1 MVQMDLISYIR
12 ELLLKHD
19 CVIIPEFGGFIGN
32 YKPAQ
37 IDRESHGFFPPQ
49 KMISFNRNLS
59 QNDGLL
65 IGKISERESISYDE
79 AKNIVEDFV
88 KTLKDRLANG
98 ETVVFEQIGSF
109 SNNREGNVLFE
120 PDRNVNYNLDA
131 YGLSSFKYEPLHDY
145 GVEHS
150 TKSEPSYSKKISRKK
165 IWWSAAVIIPAAA
178 LIAAL
183 SFNTG
188 IFKKNVEFSSLNPL
202 ATTELESNETAINE
216 ESTIEIVE
224 VSVPEVKVEEEVVI
238 ETPVVAPTTV
248 NTQTFSV
255 VTGSFKVRDNAEGQV
270 SSLAK
275 AGYSAEITETS
286 NGFYR
291 VSVGQ
296 YGSMAEATSQ
306 QEILISKDFPGC
318 WIKKN

>member
-1 MVQMDLISYIR
+1 MDLILYIR

-19 CVIIPEFGGFIGN
+19 CVIIPEFGCFICN
-32 YKPAQ
+32 HKPAQ
-37 IDRESHGFFPPQ
+37 IERESHVFFPPQ
-49 KMISFNRNLS
+49 KMISFNRNLF

-88 KTLKDRLANG
+88 KTLKARLANG

-131 YGLSSFKYEPLHDY
+131 YGLSSFKYEPLRDY
-145 GVEHS
+145 DVEHS
-150 TKSEPSYSKKISRKK
+150 IKSEPSYSKKISRKK

-183 SFNTG
+183 SFNTD

-202 ATTELESNETAINE
+202 ATTELESNEAAINE
-216 ESTIEIVE
+216 ESTVEMVE
-224 VSVPEVKVEEEVVI
+224 VKVPEVKEEDVI
-238 ETPVVAPTTV
+238 IEEPVVAPIV
-248 NTQTFSV
+248 NKETFSV
-255 VTGSFKVRDNAEGQV
+255 VTGSFKVKGNAESQV
-270 SSLAK
+270 SSLSK
-275 AGYSAEITETS
+275 AGYAAEITETS

-296 YGSMAEATSQ
+296 YGSIAEATSQ

>member
-1 MVQMDLISYIR
+1 MDLISYIR

-37 IDRESHGFFPPQ
+37 IDKDSHAFFPPQ

-65 IGKISERESISYDE
+65 IGKISERDSISYDE
-79 AKNIVEDFV
+79 AKSVVEDFV
-88 KTLKDRLANG
+88 RTLKARLANG

-150 TKSEPSYSKKISRKK
+150 IKSEPSYSKKISRKK

-178 LIAAL
+178 LIAAI
-183 SFNTG
+183 SFNTD

-216 ESTIEIVE
+216 ESAVE
-224 VSVPEVKVEEEVVI
+224 VVEVKAPEVKEEESVI
-238 ETPVVAPTTV
+238 IAEPVAAPVV
-248 NTQTFSV
+248 NKETFSV
-255 VTGSFKVRDNAEGQV
+255 VTGSFKVKGNAESQV

-275 AGYSAEITETS
+275 AGYAAEISETS

-291 VSVGQ
+291 VSVGK
-296 YGSMAEATSQ
+296 YGSISEATSQ

>member
-1 MVQMDLISYIR
+1 MDLILYIR

-19 CVIIPEFGGFIGN
+19 CVIIPEFGGFICN
-32 YKPAQ
+32 HKPAQ
-37 IDRESHGFFPPQ
+37 IERESHVFFPPQ
-49 KMISFNRNLS
+49 KMISFNRNLF

-88 KTLKDRLANG
+88 KTLKARLANG

-131 YGLSSFKYEPLHDY
+131 YGLSSFKYEPLRDY
-145 GVEHS
+145 DVEHS
-150 TKSEPSYSKKISRKK
+150 IKSEPSYSKKISRKK

-183 SFNTG
+183 SFNTD

-202 ATTELESNETAINE
+202 ATTELESNEAAINE
-216 ESTIEIVE
+216 ESTVEMVE
-224 VSVPEVKVEEEVVI
+224 VKVPEVKEEDVI
-238 ETPVVAPTTV
+238 IEEPVVAPIV
-248 NTQTFSV
+248 NKETFSV
-255 VTGSFKVRDNAEGQV
+255 VTGSFKVKGNAESQV
-270 SSLAK
+270 SSLSK
-275 AGYSAEITETS
+275 AGYAAEITETS

-296 YGSMAEATSQ
+296 YGSIAEATSQ

>member
-150 TKSEPSYSKKISRKK
+150 IKSEPSYSKKISRKK

-183 SFNTG
+183 SFNTD
-188 IFKKNVEFSSLNPL
+188 IFKKDVEFSSLNPL

-216 ESTIEIVE
+216 ESTVEIVE
-224 VSVPEVKVEEEVVI
+224 VKVPEVKEEEVNI
-238 ETPVVAPTTV
+238 AEPVVAPIV
-248 NTQTFSV
+248 NKETFSV
-255 VTGSFKVRDNAEGQV
+255 VTGSFKVKGNAESQV
-270 SSLAK
+270 SALSK
-275 AGYSAEITETS
+275 AGYAAEITETS